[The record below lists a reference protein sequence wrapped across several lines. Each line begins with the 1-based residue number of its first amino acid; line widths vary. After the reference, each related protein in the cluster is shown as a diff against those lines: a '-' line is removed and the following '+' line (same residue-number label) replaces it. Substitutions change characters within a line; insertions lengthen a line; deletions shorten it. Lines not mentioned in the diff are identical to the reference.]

1 MHKLG
6 HVAFQSHAFAP
17 KIAIWNILLNAPRV
31 TMKIFVWL
39 FRLLILLLLVWFSVK
54 NSSQMV
60 TLYAYPYSWQAPLVL
75 IILAFFAGGVML
87 GLLASL
93 GSIYRHKRDIAALRK
108 DLKARQDEFD
118 KAALSVAPTAPT
130 SQSSGIGNHGV

>member
-1 MHKLG
+1 
-6 HVAFQSHAFAP
+6 
-17 KIAIWNILLNAPRV
+17 
-31 TMKIFVWL
+31 MKIFVWL

-54 NSSQMV
+54 NSQMV

-93 GSIYRHKRDIAALRK
+93 GSIYRHKCDITALKK
-108 DLKARQDEFD
+108 DLNARQDAFD
-118 KAALSVAPTAPT
+118 KAALNLLPAAPT
-130 SQSSGIGNHGV
+130 SQSVGIGNHGV

>member
-1 MHKLG
+1 
-6 HVAFQSHAFAP
+6 
-17 KIAIWNILLNAPRV
+17 
-31 TMKIFVWL
+31 MKIFVWL

-54 NSSQMV
+54 NSQMV

-93 GSIYRHKRDIAALRK
+93 GSIYRHKRDIAALKK
-108 DLKARQDEFD
+108 DLNARQDAFD
-118 KAALSVAPTAPT
+118 KAALNLLPAAPT
-130 SQSSGIGNHGV
+130 SQSVGIGNHGV